1 MVPMRPPSPAQAL
14 APVLVLVLV
23 LVLALALA
31 LLPGRAL
38 AVPSQAV
45 DTRAGTT
52 LRLATWNLE
61 WLMSPAQF
69 AALAPACV
77 PAGGEHRGQRSIP
90 CDVAAG
96 LERGAADYA
105 ALARVAGRL
114 DADVVALQE
123 VDGVRAAQLVF
134 TGYAFCFTGGP
145 AVQNTGFAV
154 RTGIPYRC
162 EADYSDLSLGDT
174 LRRGAALV
182 LYPGTRREIHLLGVH
197 LKSGCARGPVGR
209 REKPCERLAEQ
220 APRLAAWAHAQAAA
234 GHAFALL
241 GDFNRDLLAESRT
254 GNTGLWRTLN
264 DARDGAPLENTAERE
279 RYRNCR
285 RGQRASGYID
295 YILLGGALRGRAR
308 AGSFERITYDAGEA
322 WRLKLSDHCPVAL
335 SLRVD

>member
-1 MVPMRPPSPAQAL
+1 MAPHPSL
-14 APVLVLVLV
+14 ARLLAAAAACRAAV
-23 LVLALALA
+23 LVLALALPPA
-31 LLPGRAL
+31 SAL
-38 AVPSQAV
+38 AAPAPA
-45 DTRAGTT
+45 DGT

-61 WLMSPAQF
+61 WLMSPGEF

-105 ALARVAGRL
+105 ALARVATRL

-134 TGYAFCFTGGP
+134 RGYAFCFTGGP

-162 EADYSDLSLGDT
+162 EADYSALSLGDT
-174 LRRGAALV
+174 LRRGAVLV
-182 LYPGTRREIHLLGVH
+182 LWPGTRRELHLLGVH
-197 LKSGCARGPVGR
+197 LKSGCARGPLGR
-209 REKPCERLAEQ
+209 REKACERLEEQ
-220 APRLAAWAHAQAAA
+220 APRLAAWAHAQASA

-254 GNTGLWRTLN
+254 GKTGLWSTLT
-264 DARDGAPLENTAERE
+264 DGRNGAQLENAAARE

-295 YILLGGALRGRAR
+295 YILLGGTLRTRVL